1 MPKPN
6 KTKKSFKA
14 NASDRW
20 SEAWMDDEKDLSGFR
35 GRSLQKKLSESSSRS
50 KGGTPLSK
58 EEANA
63 TVVEVF
69 PKLCRV
75 RRDDSGAEVLCS
87 YRRAQVYD
95 HGLGGQ
101 GTRERS
107 PVAVGDRVKVQVTS
121 PQSGVVEGVAQRT
134 NQLLR
139 PAPGRE
145 RDEHSEIQAVHVV
158 AANMDVLVVV
168 ASCLKPEFSPGL
180 VDRFLVAAQL
190 AGLQAIL
197 CITKMDLNPESEPWS
212 LYESLGVETRKVST
226 RNQLGIEALKQELQ
240 GRRVV
245 FCGHSGVG
253 KTSLLRALTG
263 REIGKIGEVSEATGK
278 GRHTTTSAVLISE
291 PGESFWIDTPGM
303 RSFGLALVESEELS
317 RYFPELEAASCNP
330 KPCSH
335 GPKEESP
342 GCAARGLPRYE
353 SFVRIRQSLLPE
365 GEEELERC

>member
-1 MPKPN
+1 MAKR
-6 KTKKSFKA
+6 TKNFSSKNST
-14 NASDRW
+14 D
-20 SEAWMDDEKDLSGFR
+20 AWMDDEGDLSGFR
-35 GRSLQKKLSESSSRS
+35 GRSLQKKLSGSSSRS
-50 KGGTPLSK
+50 KGGKPLAASD
-58 EEANA
+58 ANA

-75 RRDDSGAEVLCS
+75 KVDATGSEVLCS

-107 PVAVGDRVKVQVTS
+107 PVAVGDRVKANITS
-121 PQSGVVEGVAQRT
+121 PQSGVVEGVAQRE

-145 RDEHSEIQAVHVV
+145 KDENSEIQPVHVV
-158 AANMDVLVVV
+158 AANIDVLVIV

-190 AGLQAIL
+190 SGLRPIV
-197 CITKMDLNPESEPWS
+197 CVTKTDLMSDLMPSDAPWS
-212 LYESLGVETRKVST
+212 LYEKLGFEIRRVST
-226 RNQLGIEALKQELQ
+226 RSREGIESLRTELQ
-240 GRRVV
+240 GRKVV

-253 KTSLLRALTG
+253 KTSLLRSLTG
-263 REIGKIGEVSEATGK
+263 REIGKVGEVSEATGK
-278 GRHTTTSAVLISE
+278 GRHTTTSAVLISD
-291 PGESFWIDTPGM
+291 PGDSLWIDTPGM
-303 RSFGLALVESEELS
+303 RSFGLALIEPEEVS
-317 RYFPELEAASCNP
+317 RYFPELESASCDP

-353 SFVRIRQSLLPE
+353 SFIRIRQSLLPE
-365 GEEELERC
+365 EEEEITD

>member
-1 MPKPN
+1 
-6 KTKKSFKA
+6 
-14 NASDRW
+14 
-20 SEAWMDDEKDLSGFR
+20 
-35 GRSLQKKLSESSSRS
+35 
-50 KGGTPLSK
+50 
-58 EEANA
+58 
-63 TVVEVF
+63 
-69 PKLCRV
+69 
-75 RRDDSGAEVLCS
+75 
-87 YRRAQVYD
+87 
-95 HGLGGQ
+95 
-101 GTRERS
+101 
-107 PVAVGDRVKVQVTS
+107 
-121 PQSGVVEGVAQRT
+121 VVEGVAQRT

-330 KPCSH
+330 TPCSH

>member
-1 MPKPN
+1 MTLAKPP
-6 KTKKSFKA
+6 FKR
-14 NASDRW
+14 SSRSHGD
-20 SEAWMDDEKDLSGFR
+20 EWMDDEKDLSGFR
-35 GRSLQKKLSESSSRS
+35 GRSLQKKLSESSARS
-50 KGGTPLSK
+50 KGGKPLAAS
-58 EEANA
+58 ESNA

-69 PKLCRV
+69 PKLCRIKV
-75 RRDDSGAEVLCS
+75 DATGQEVLCS

-95 HGLGGQ
+95 HGLGGK

-107 PVAVGDRVKVQVTS
+107 PVAVGDRVRANITS
-121 PQSGVVEGVAQRT
+121 PQSGVVEGVAQRE

-145 RDEHSEIQAVHVV
+145 KDEHSETQPVHVV
-158 AANMDVLVVV
+158 AANIDVLVIV

-190 AGLQAIL
+190 SGLKPII
-197 CITKMDLNPESEPWS
+197 CVTKIDLEPSHAPWA
-212 LYESLGVETRKVST
+212 LYQQLGFEIRTLST
-226 RNQLGIEALKQELQ
+226 RTGEGVDPLRSELQ
-240 GRRVV
+240 GCKVV

-263 REIGKIGEVSEATGK
+263 RDVGKVGEVSDATGK
-278 GRHTTTSAVLISE
+278 GRHTTTSAVLISA
-291 PGESFWIDTPGM
+291 PGDSFWIDTPGM
-303 RSFGLALVESEELS
+303 RSFGLALIEPEEVS
-317 RYFPELEAASCNP
+317 RYFPELEAAPCDP

-365 GEEELERC
+365 GEEDLDS

>member
-1 MPKPN
+1 MAKR
-6 KTKKSFKA
+6 TKNFSSKNSA
-14 NASDRW
+14 D
-20 SEAWMDDEKDLSGFR
+20 AWMDDEEDLSGFR

-50 KGGTPLSK
+50 KGGTPLK
-58 EEANA
+58 PTEANA

-75 RRDDSGAEVLCS
+75 KVDATGSEVLCS

-107 PVAVGDRVKVQVTS
+107 PVAVGDRVKANLTS
-121 PQSGVVEGVAQRT
+121 PQSGVVEGVAQRE

-145 RDEHSEIQAVHVV
+145 TDENSEIQPVHVV
-158 AANMDVLVVV
+158 AANIDVLVIV

-190 AGLQAIL
+190 SGLKPIV
-197 CITKMDLNPESEPWS
+197 CVTKMDLEPSDSPWS
-212 LYESLGVETRKVST
+212 LYEQLGFEIRKVST
-226 RNQLGIEALKQELQ
+226 RTSEGIDSLCSELQ
-240 GRRVV
+240 GRKVV

-263 REIGKIGEVSEATGK
+263 REIGKVGEVSEATGK
-278 GRHTTTSAVLISE
+278 GRHTTTSAVLISA
-291 PGESFWIDTPGM
+291 PGDSFWIDTPGM
-303 RSFGLALVESEELS
+303 RSFGLALIEPEEVS
-317 RYFPELEAASCNP
+317 RYFPELESAACDP

-365 GEEELERC
+365 EEEELEA

>member
-1 MPKPN
+1 MSKPSKPPKR
-6 KTKKSFKA
+6 KSRDFTG
-14 NASDRW
+14 D
-20 SEAWMDDEKDLSGFR
+20 WMDDEKDLSGFR
-35 GRSLQKKLSESSSRS
+35 GRSLQKKLSDSSSRS
-50 KGGTPLSK
+50 KGGTPLQAA
-58 EEANA
+58 EANA

-75 RRDDSGAEVLCS
+75 KVDATGSEVLCS

-107 PVAVGDRVKVQVTS
+107 PVAVGDRVRANITS

-145 RDEHSEIQAVHVV
+145 RDENSEIQAVHVI
-158 AANMDVLVVV
+158 AANVDVLVIV
-168 ASCLKPEFSPGL
+168 ASCLKPDFSPGL

-190 AGLQAIL
+190 SGLKPIL
-197 CITKMDLNPESEPWS
+197 CITKTDLGPTTEPWK
-212 LYESLGVETRKVST
+212 LYEELGVEVRKLST
-226 RNQLGIEALKQELQ
+226 RTGEGIESLQ
-240 GRRVV
+240 AQLEGRKVV

-263 REIGKIGEVSEATGK
+263 REIGKVGEVSEATGK
-278 GRHTTTSAVLISE
+278 GRHTTTSAVLISA
-291 PGESFWIDTPGM
+291 PGNSVWIDTPGM
-303 RSFGLALVESEELS
+303 RSFGLALIEPEEVS
-317 RYFPELEAASCNP
+317 RYFPELEASPCDP

-353 SFVRIRQSLLPE
+353 SFIRVRQSLLPE
-365 GEEELERC
+365 EEEDLES